1 MDRLATTAIL
11 ILPASRYGAGPMSY
25 SRKHC
30 DLAPY
35 HITPG
40 GPQIPGDPRERLL
53 HLDGDFSRLDL
64 KWLGLRDYEWLV
76 LGDRERLAL
85 SDTNLWIGDTHGYF
99 GGRVAPQQRNAP
111 GSQKDP
117 RADGYRTNS

>member
-1 MDRLATTAIL
+1 
-11 ILPASRYGAGPMSY
+11 MSY

-40 GPQIPGDPRERLL
+40 GPHIPGEPARDPRERLL
-53 HLDGDFSRLDL
+53 HLDGDFSRPDL

-76 LGDRERLAL
+76 LCDRKRLAL
-85 SDTNLWIGDTHGYF
+85 SDTNLWIGDTHRDF
-99 GGRVAPQQRNAP
+99 GGHVAPQLRNA
-111 GSQKDP
+111 
-117 RADGYRTNS
+117 